1 VAADKRLKGKICEGC
16 GAQMVMI
23 QSQRTSSTIPAQR
36 VRTVYVLVEQLIG
49 EPQLQPVE
57 LPAGD
62 LYISHFE
69 TCPQANDF
77 SRRGG
82 P

>member
-1 VAADKRLKGKICEGC
+1 
-16 GAQMVMI
+16 MVEN
-23 QSQRTSSTIPAQR
+23 SATSATIPAQT
-36 VRTVYVLVEQLIG
+36 VKAVYVLVEQLIG
-49 EPQLQPVE
+49 EPQLQKIEV
-57 LPAGD
+57 PAGQ
-62 LYISHFE
+62 LYISHFD

>member
-1 VAADKRLKGKICEGC
+1 VAADKRLRGKICEGC
-16 GAQMVMI
+16 GAQMWMA
-23 QSQRTSSTIPAQR
+23 QRAATSAILPAQT
-36 VRTVYVLVEQLIG
+36 VRSVYILVEQLIG
-49 EPQLQPVE
+49 EPQLQKIEV
-57 LPAGD
+57 PAGQ
-62 LYISHFE
+62 LYISHFD